1 MLTAELITTLGG
13 SVAGFVMKL
22 LAIRSQQNN
31 DLMMKAL
38 DRDKAAMDATNAAA
52 QRVSVSAGRF
62 VRRAI
67 VLAILFA
74 VVFIPL
80 LAPMMGLPVVVE
92 GEEGG
97 TSVLWGLISEAPQKI
112 FTEINGVLLIPEL
125 RQVLLAIVGFYFGT
139 ASARA
144 NS

>member
-1 MLTAELITTLGG
+1 MLTAELLTTLGG

-22 LAIRSQQNN
+22 LAIRSQQQN
-31 DLMMKAL
+31 DLMMRAL
-38 DRDKAAMDATNAAA
+38 ERNKQAEESANNAAT
-52 QRVSVSAGRF
+52 RVPISAGKF
-62 VRRAI
+62 VRRSI

-80 LAPMMGLPVVVE
+80 VAPMLGLPVVVE
-92 GEEGG
+92 AEQPG
-97 TSVLWGLISEAPQKI
+97 TSVLWGLISEPATKI

-139 ASARA
+139 ASAKAR
-144 NS
+144 

>member
-1 MLTAELITTLGG
+1 MLTAELLTTVGG
-13 SVAGFVMKL
+13 SLVGFVMKL
-22 LAIRSQQNN
+22 MAIRSQQQN
-31 DLMMKAL
+31 DMMLKAL
-38 DRDKAAMDATNAAA
+38 ELDQQANNSANDAAA
-52 QRVSVSAGRF
+52 RVSGSAGKF

-80 LAPMMGLPVVVE
+80 LAPMWGLPVVVE
-92 GEEGG
+92 GEQPGK
-97 TSVLWGLISEAPQKI
+97 TVLWGLISEPATKI

-139 ASARA
+139 STARA
-144 NS
+144 R

>member
-1 MLTAELITTLGG
+1 MFTAELLTTLGG

-22 LAIRSQQNN
+22 IAIRSQQNS
-31 DLMMKAL
+31 DLMMRAM
-38 DRDKAAMDATNAAA
+38 DRDKQQVESYNAAS
-52 QRVSVSAGRF
+52 QRVSVNAGRF
-62 VRRAI
+62 VRRVI

-80 LAPMMGLPVVVE
+80 LAPLWGLPVVVE

-97 TSVLWGLISEAPQKI
+97 KSLLWGLISETPKKI

-144 NS
+144 R

>member
-1 MLTAELITTLGG
+1 MLTAELLTTLGG

-22 LAIRSQQNN
+22 LAIRSQQQN
-31 DLMMKAL
+31 DIMMRAL
-38 DRDKAAMDATNAAA
+38 ERDKHREEAANSAA
-52 QRVSVSAGRF
+52 QRVNVSAGKF
-62 VRRAI
+62 VRRSI

-80 LAPMMGLPVVVE
+80 LAPMWGLPVVVE
-92 GEEGG
+92 GDVPER
-97 TSVLWGLISEAPQKI
+97 SVLWGLITEAPTKM

-139 ASARA
+139 ASAKAR
-144 NS
+144 

>member
-1 MLTAELITTLGG
+1 MLTAELLTTLGG

-22 LAIRSQQNN
+22 MAIRSQQSADILKLAIERNN
-31 DLMMKAL
+31 QAEASVNS
-38 DRDKAAMDATNAAA
+38 AAE
-52 QRVSVSAGRF
+52 RVSVTAGRF

-74 VVFIPL
+74 VVFVPFLAPL
-80 LAPMMGLPVVVE
+80 LGLPVVVE
-92 GEEGG
+92 GEKSGA
-97 TSVLWGLISEAPQKI
+97 SVLWGLISEAPTLVY
-112 FTEINGVLLIPEL
+112 TEIHGVLLIPEL

>member
-97 TSVLWGLISEAPQKI
+97 TSILWGLISEAPQKI

-144 NS
+144 SS

>member
-38 DRDKAAMDATNAAA
+38 DRDKVAMDATNAAA

-80 LAPMMGLPVVVE
+80 LAPMLGLPVVVE

>member
-38 DRDKAAMDATNAAA
+38 DRDKVAMEATNAAA

>member
-1 MLTAELITTLGG
+1 MFTAELLTTLGG

-22 LAIRSQQNN
+22 IAIRSQQNS
-31 DLMMKAL
+31 DMMMAAL
-38 DRDKAAMDATNAAA
+38 ERDKQQVATYDAAA
-52 QRVSVSAGRF
+52 ARVSVNAGRF
-62 VRRAI
+62 VRRVI

-80 LAPMMGLPVVVE
+80 LAPLWGLPVVVE
-92 GEEGG
+92 GETGG
-97 TSVLWGLISEAPQKI
+97 KDVLWGLISEAPKKI

-139 ASARA
+139 ASAKAR
-144 NS
+144 

>member
-38 DRDKAAMDATNAAA
+38 DRDKAAMESTNAAA